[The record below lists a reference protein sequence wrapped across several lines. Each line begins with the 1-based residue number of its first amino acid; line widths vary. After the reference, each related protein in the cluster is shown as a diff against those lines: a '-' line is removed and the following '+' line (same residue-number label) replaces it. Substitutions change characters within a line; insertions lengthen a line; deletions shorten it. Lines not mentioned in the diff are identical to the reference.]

1 MERHV
6 TELQRLESR
15 FRLAGDYA
23 ARALLHDAVVISVQ
37 QSGSVR
43 FHGRRDTIAWD
54 AIPGEALDRTIAQLQ
69 AGGHHVYLALED
81 AEEPRFR
88 LRFGGQRFGG
98 LDWPPLTVIEA
109 PARVRFYET
118 ARRY

>member
-1 MERHV
+1 MFYFV
-6 TELQRLESR
+6 Y
-15 FRLAGDYA
+15 AG
-23 ARALLHDAVVISVQ
+23 
-37 QSGSVR
+37 
-43 FHGRRDTIAWD
+43 HGNVDSKTA
-54 AIPGEALDRTIAQLQ
+54 
-69 AGGHHVYLALED
+69 YLALED